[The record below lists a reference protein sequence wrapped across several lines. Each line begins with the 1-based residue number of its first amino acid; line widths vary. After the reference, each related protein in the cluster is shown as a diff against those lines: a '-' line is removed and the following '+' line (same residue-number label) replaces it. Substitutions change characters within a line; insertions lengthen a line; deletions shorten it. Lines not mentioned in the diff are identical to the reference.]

1 MIHYLSEH
9 PEYRD
14 RLQFSINLSGRSISS
29 EGFHRFLVQL
39 LNSESVDATGLC
51 FEITETAA
59 VKDVAKSIEF
69 ISLIKQIGAP
79 PEPAKDRDLRR
90 ALIAI
95 AVGAGFL
102 ALGFAIPEDEA
113 TQIFGGFASFPIF
126 IGLAYL
132 AMHFFGSK
140 DK

>member
-1 MIHYLSEH
+1 MNEEIFIPITMFLFLAIVIGMTIV
-9 PEYRD
+9 YRS
-14 RLQFSINLSGRSISS
+14 RTK
-29 EGFHRFLVQL
+29 
-39 LNSESVDATGLC
+39 ESQQQT
-51 FEITETAA
+51 IRAA
-59 VKDVAKSIEF
+59 IDKGQELTPD
-69 ISLIKQIGAP
+69 LIKQIGSP

-95 AVGAGFL
+95 AIGAGFL
-102 ALGFAIPEDEA
+102 ALGLTIPEEEA